1 MTDPASRTLL
11 YLSSS
16 IIVVAMI
23 TMAGL
28 GIEEPVSLGRRNGI
42 VAMISLFACGFS
54 TGWGPVPYVITT
66 EVSSLRLRDHTSRI
80 GFTVNVVTK

>member
-1 MTDPASRTLL
+1 MTDSASRNLL

-16 IIVVAMI
+16 ATVVAMI
-23 TMAGL
+23 IMAGL
-28 GIEEPVSLGRRNGI
+28 GIEEAVSLGLRNGI
-42 VAMISLFACGFS
+42 VGMISLFACGFS

-66 EVSSLRLRDHTSRI
+66 EVSSLRLRDHTSKI